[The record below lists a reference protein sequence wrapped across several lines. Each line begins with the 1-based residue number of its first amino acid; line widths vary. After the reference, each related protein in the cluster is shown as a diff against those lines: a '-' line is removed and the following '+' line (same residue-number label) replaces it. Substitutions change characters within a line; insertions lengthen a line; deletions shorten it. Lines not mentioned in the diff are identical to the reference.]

1 MGPDSDGGAP
11 MRSRRRSR
19 LAVLV
24 VCAGLLLGQ
33 PAPAASQPA
42 VGRGT
47 VAQLDQSFR
56 EPFCRLI
63 QSFQVSFG
71 GFPGVSELL
80 ASLLQSFGCPGDPG
94 PGTTTTLV
102 GTTTTVPSGTTTST
116 LAPTTST
123 TSGGPTSSTTPTT
136 LPPCMVT
143 TSMPTTFPPTTVPC
157 IPPVAA

>member
-1 MGPDSDGGAP
+1 MGANSKGAAP
-11 MRSRRRSR
+11 TRSRRRGR

-24 VCAGLLLGQ
+24 VCAALLLGQ
-33 PAPAASQPA
+33 PALAASQPA

-71 GFPGVSELL
+71 GFPGVSEIL
-80 ASLLQSFGCPGDPG
+80 ASLLQSFGCPGGPG
-94 PGTTTTLV
+94 PGTTTTTVV
-102 GTTTTVPSGTTTST
+102 GTTTTVPPGTTTST

-123 TSGGPTSSTTPTT
+123 TGGGGPTSSTTPTT

-143 TSMPTTFPPTTVPC
+143 TTFPATTVPC
-157 IPPVAA
+157 VPPAAA